1 MPFIPKPLIL
11 IIMDGWGYRQ
21 DTQYNAIVTARTPT
35 WDALWQK
42 YPHTLIHASE
52 AAVGLPSSQMGNSE
66 VGHLNLGAGRVV
78 YQEYTRINRAITTGT
93 FFSNKTLTDAVDLAL
108 QSGKA
113 VHIMGLLSPGGVHS
127 HENHIHAMV
136 ELAARRGMDKLYLH
150 AFLDG
155 RDTPPQSASVSIKA
169 MEAKFAKLGRG
180 RFASVIGRH
189 YAMDRDHRWPRVQA
203 AYDLMTLGEA
213 QYTAPTA
220 SAALEMAY
228 ARGETDEFVKGTA
241 ILPPP
246 GDASNARGGALGAVD
261 KPVVIEDGDV
271 LIFMNFRS
279 DRARQITRPFIDKDF
294 DAFERKAAPKLG
306 AFISLT
312 EYNSEFNVP
321 VAFPPERLRNVMGA
335 YLAGLGKHQL
345 RIAETEKYAHVTFF
359 FNGGVETP
367 FEFEDRIL
375 IPSPTDVPTYNL
387 KPEMSAPQVTDE
399 VVKAVNGGRYDVIIC
414 NFANPDMVGH
424 TGDFDAT
431 VRAIEVLDGCLGRI
445 LEAVQTTGGEMLL
458 TADHGN
464 AEQMFDFETGQPH
477 TAHTTNPV
485 PLVYVGRDAVMADN
499 GALEDIA
506 PTLLHLLGLPI
517 PPEMSGRSLIEL
529 PSENEKVASAE
540 RHG

>member
-21 DTQYNAIVTARTPT
+21 DTQYNAIIAARTPT
-35 WDALWQK
+35 WDPLWQK
-42 YPHTLIHASE
+42 YSHTLIHASE

-93 FFSNKTLTDAVDLAL
+93 FFNNKTLTNAVDLAL

-127 HENHIHAMV
+127 HENHIHAMA
-136 ELAARRGMDKLYLH
+136 ELVARRGVDKLYLH

-155 RDTPPQSASVSIKA
+155 RDTPPQSASTSIKA

-180 RFASVIGRH
+180 CFASVIGRH

-220 SAALEMAY
+220 SAALETAY
-228 ARGETDEFVKGTA
+228 ARGETDEFVKETV

-246 GDASNARGGALGAVD
+246 GNTPNAVGGGHGAAD

-279 DRARQITRPFIDKDF
+279 DRARQITRPFIEEDF
-294 DAFERKAAPKLG
+294 DAFKRRAVPKLG

-312 EYNSEFNVP
+312 EYNSEFHVP

-367 FEFEDRIL
+367 FEFEDRLL

-387 KPEMSAPQVTDE
+387 KPEMSALQVTNE
-399 VVKAVNGGRYDVIIC
+399 VVKAINSGRYDVIIC

-431 VRAIEVLDGCLGRI
+431 VQAIEVVDGCLKRI
-445 LEAVQTTGGEMLL
+445 LKAVQTAGGEMLL

-485 PLVYVGRDAVMADN
+485 PLVYVGRDANMANN

-506 PTLLHLLGLPI
+506 PTMLHLLGLPI
-517 PPEMSGRSLIEL
+517 PPEMSGRTLIEL
-529 PSENEKVASAE
+529 HSEKVASAE